1 MIGLSEPAFFIP
13 ELHGVDTSPAAA
25 AAVPTEESG
34 KCIFRVNNPDT
45 NVLVSL
51 AVVLPSTVPHASPLP
66 AWPAETDLRFTPGST
81 KIILLTVQQ
90 PTVRLVITDGI
101 DNLRMSLV
109 SKDAFPDA
117 AHTLEFIRDG
127 LLTAAEERGPTAAAI
142 HKRLQEDEDYY
153 SMIIPL
159 VSFSFLR
166 MSFLTFFEAARTH
179 PNFQGQSQRVLQCNH
194 SQVIRGYAFTHG
206 SGPGCAS

>member
-1 MIGLSEPAFFIP
+1 MQ
-13 ELHGVDTSPAAA
+13 H
-25 AAVPTEESG
+25 
-34 KCIFRVNNPDT
+34 IFRVNNPDT

-51 AVVLPSTVPHASPLP
+51 AVVLLSTVPHASPSP
-66 AWPAETDLRFTPGST
+66 AWPAETDLCFTPGST

-109 SKDAFPDA
+109 SKDAFLDA
-117 AHTLEFIRDG
+117 ARTLEFING
-127 LLTAAEERGPTAAAI
+127 LLTAAKERGPTAAAI